1 MLLLNV
7 LVKCKRLFFIP
18 ISFFLIYFSLSRK
31 KNDGNVT
38 GDVISALCFDREI
51 PDPRPY
57 ERGYLFE

>member
-1 MLLLNV
+1 MFLLNA
-7 LVKCKRLFFIP
+7 KDYFFITMP
-18 ISFFLIYFSLSRK
+18 FCLIIFNTALPRK

-57 ERGYLFE
+57 ERRYLFE